1 MPRIRES
8 RNAPAALTRGI
19 AELLLAKA
27 HDAKPWHPV
36 TALHRATR
44 VRHSIDASHAAL
56 GDVRNRRRPLE
67 GGGE

>member
-8 RNAPAALTRGI
+8 RNAPTALTRGI

-36 TALHRATR
+36 AAHRATR
-44 VRHSIDASHAAL
+44 ARHVGDEPHAL
-56 GDVRNRRRPLE
+56 GEVRNRRRSRE
-67 GGGE
+67 GVGDL